1 MQTTYY
7 LAIDIGASSGR
18 HILGSVQ
25 EGRLVLEEVYRF
37 ENGMKKKDKT
47 LIWDWEQL
55 FVDIKAGI
63 KACKDLGKIP
73 VSLGI
78 DTWGVDFVLLDEEDQ
93 VIGDMVGYRDNRTK
107 GMDDKVYE
115 QIPEASLYARTG
127 IQKQMF
133 NTIYQLMAV
142 KQLQPEQLEQARSL
156 LFVPD
161 YFHYLLT
168 GYKVNEYTEATTA
181 QLVSPETK
189 DWDYE
194 LIKQLGFPEEIF
206 MPIKPPGTKL
216 GSLRPDIVAELG
228 MDCEVILPC
237 THDTGSAV
245 LAVPANDDDFA
256 YISSGTWSLLGI
268 ERADTDCSIQSM
280 KNNFTNE
287 GGYGYQFRYIK
298 NIMGL
303 WMIQSIRRELDD
315 KYSFIEI
322 CQKAEGK
329 KDFPSRVDV
338 NDERFMVPENMT
350 KAVKEYCQETGQ
362 AVPEDL
368 GELATVVYASLAE
381 SYDTAIKGIEK
392 SVGRKYQRIHVIGG
406 GANAG
411 YLNQLTA
418 NATGKLILAGPTEA
432 TAIGNITAQML
443 AKGEFASKEIA
454 REAIKQ
460 SFEIVTYQPQEKE
473 TKDEHKDKI

>member
-1 MQTTYY
+1 METTYY

-25 EGRLVLEEVYRF
+25 DGRLVLEEVYRF
-37 ENGMKKKDKT
+37 ENGMQKKDGA

-55 FVDIKAGI
+55 FADIKVGI
-63 KACKDLGKIP
+63 KACKDLGKVP

-78 DTWGVDFVLLDEEDQ
+78 DTWGVDFVLLDEADE
-93 VIGDMVGYRDNRTK
+93 VIGNMVGYRDSRTK

-115 QIPEASLYARTG
+115 QIPEADLYARTG
-127 IQKQMF
+127 IQKQII

-142 KQLQPEQLEQARSL
+142 KQRQPEQLERAKSL

-181 QLVSPETK
+181 QLVSPKTK

-216 GSLRPDIVAELG
+216 GNLRPELVAELG
-228 MDCEVILPC
+228 MDCEVTLPC

-245 LAVPANDDDFA
+245 LAVPANDDDFV

-268 ERADTDCSIQSM
+268 ERADTDCSMQSM
-280 KNNFTNE
+280 EHNFTHE
-287 GGYGYQFRYIK
+287 GGYDYQFRYLT

-303 WMIQSIRRELDD
+303 WMIQSIRHELDD

-322 CQKAEGK
+322 CQKAEEK

-338 NDERFMVPENMT
+338 NDERFLAPDNMT
-350 KAVKEYCQETGQ
+350 DAVKAYCQETGQ
-362 AVPEDL
+362 AIPADL

-381 SYDTAIKGIEK
+381 GYDKAIKGIEK
-392 SVGRKYQRIHVIGG
+392 SIGRSYSRIHVIGG

-418 NATGKLILAGPTEA
+418 DTTGKLVLAGPTEA
-432 TAIGNITAQML
+432 TAIGNIIAQML
-443 AKGEFASKEIA
+443 TKGEFASKEAA

-460 SFEIVTYQPQEKE
+460 SFEIVTYQPQ
-473 TKDEHKDKI
+473 